1 MCTVAELPLRILIY
15 SVANNFKLDDSELL
29 SNISAI
35 IVVFISATSR
45 PIRGADPI
53 RHQWES
59 QEPMLQLPFS
69 HFSHIFD

>member
-1 MCTVAELPLRILIY
+1 MVAELPLRILIY
-15 SVANNFKLDDSELL
+15 AVVNNFNLDDSELQW
-29 SNISAI
+29 NISAI
-35 IVVFISATSR
+35 ILAFISATSR

-59 QEPMLQLPFS
+59 QEPMLQLPFG